1 MRLGTLWSNGVDI
14 RNSVEI
20 SVCYTEFSDCQAS
33 RYSANGNLDRV
44 VCFILGMS
52 DSNQRQ
58 CVPQTKDDCRRH
70 AGAVMSVMVIVQ
82 RHSTTV
88 LESDII
94 TRTHTSTQPNHPVQC
109 VILNS
114 YSELQAPT
122 LGSWSSKLLGAN
134 FELLK

>member
-1 MRLGTLWSNGVDI
+1 MWIYGIQWRSVSAI
-14 RNSVEI
+14 RNSVTATHLATWLMATWI
-20 SVCYTEFSDCQAS
+20 GLCVS
-33 RYSANGNLDRV
+33 
-44 VCFILGMS
+44 ILGMS

-58 CVPQTKDDCRRH
+58 CLPQTKDDCRRH

-94 TRTHTSTQPNHPVQC
+94 TRATHIHPTQSPSPMC
-109 VILNS
+109 YLNC

-122 LGSWSSKLLGAN
+122 QGSWSTKLLGAN